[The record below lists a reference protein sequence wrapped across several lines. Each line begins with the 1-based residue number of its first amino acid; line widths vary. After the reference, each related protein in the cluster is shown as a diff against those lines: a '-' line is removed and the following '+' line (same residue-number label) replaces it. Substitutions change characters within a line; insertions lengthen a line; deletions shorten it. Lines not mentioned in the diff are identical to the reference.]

1 MNPCFA
7 GVQRLFKSFGVF
19 PKHFKD
25 APKSPLRLFG
35 SSKMPRKPSPKPSLT
50 YVAGSRRPSGDR
62 NRRVFRFRSPLALLS
77 PSLNPPLTVLDPS
90 LIYVAGSRMHS
101 ELGKLSRISLP
112 IAFVPTFAFPD
123 YPQALIDPSLTYVAG
138 SGRPSELGKSSRI
151 HHCRRVGLA
160 ECAERLNN

>member
-1 MNPCFA
+1 MRPKRIA
-7 GVQRLFKSFGVF
+7 KSTDV
-19 PKHFKD
+19 
-25 APKSPLRLFG
+25 PLAFLEPPNT
-35 SSKMPRKPSPKPSLT
+35 PRTLPEPSPKPSLT

-151 HHCRRVGLA
+151 HHCRRLGLA